1 MALQSLTQRI
11 EPPAPFGT
19 LLSASA
25 QQTPRPSLTPAQ
37 LAEVA
42 ENFAGYE
49 KILCKA
55 EKLTAQFEAVV
66 EFARQAG
73 QDDET
78 ARAFDRWTESYGP
91 AGFFDACEET
101 LAPGLNRYADNFNK
115 DVEGWQRIAAAG
127 VIGPEL
133 PLQLAERIVQLDAR
147 IEKLTKEVIKIYDN
161 DLVARLLMRVGKQ
174 RQLTLDE
181 QLRLADAVT
190 LEWKVL
196 NEPSLRRA
204 DWYGADG
211 Q

>member
-1 MALQSLTQRI
+1 MVMQSVTQGI

-25 QQTPRPSLTPAQ
+25 QQTPRPSLIPTQ
-37 LAEVA
+37 LAEAA
-42 ENFAGYE
+42 EALAGYE
-49 KILCKA
+49 KILRKA
-55 EKLTAQFEAVV
+55 EGLTSQMEVIV

-78 ARAFDRWTESYGP
+78 ACAFDQWTETYGP

-101 LAPGLNRYADNFNK
+101 LTPGLNRYAANFNK

-147 IEKLTKEVIKIYDN
+147 IKKLTKEVTKKYDN
-161 DLVARLLMRVGKQ
+161 DLVARLLMRIGKQ
-174 RQLTLDE
+174 RQLTLAE
-181 QLRLADAVT
+181 QFRLVDAVR
-190 LEWKVL
+190 LDWKVKE
-196 NEPSLRRA
+196 EPSVRRA
-204 DWYGADG
+204 DWYGDDG
-211 Q
+211 R